1 MERIAEVLGRFQ
13 PDAPDEVTAIK
24 RYIEQTYN
32 SGASVR
38 LSGDAII
45 VTVPSAALANTLRL
59 RINQL
64 RTAAGTKKRIILR
77 ID

>member
-13 PDAPDEVTAIK
+13 PDTPDEVTAIK
-24 RYIEQTYN
+24 RYIEQEYN
-32 SGASVR
+32 CGSSVR
-38 LSGDAII
+38 LAGKAII
-45 VTVPSAALANTLRL
+45 VTVSSAALANTLRL

-64 RTAAGTKKRIILR
+64 RTAADTKKRIVFR